1 MKTCKKCDIK
11 QPLEAYR
18 YRKDK
23 QRHNAQCNDCERIA
37 RNERRRKQKQTLLI
51 IKELEIWKKDKR
63 IG

>member
-51 IKELEIWKKDKR
+51 IKELEI
-63 IG
+63 